1 MIKLNVLKGLE
12 RCWGENGANVQ
23 KSTKPIEMKKTEM
36 KGQVEGFKHVEEV
49 NSNIYILKIKSA
61 GFLLIPKDSQVL
73 VHLQHQLLTLHFRK
87 DKRSILKMDITLL
100 SSLLLKKIEN

>member
-1 MIKLNVLKGLE
+1 
-12 RCWGENGANVQ
+12 
-23 KSTKPIEMKKTEM
+23 M

-49 NSNIYILKIKSA
+49 NSKIYILKIKSA